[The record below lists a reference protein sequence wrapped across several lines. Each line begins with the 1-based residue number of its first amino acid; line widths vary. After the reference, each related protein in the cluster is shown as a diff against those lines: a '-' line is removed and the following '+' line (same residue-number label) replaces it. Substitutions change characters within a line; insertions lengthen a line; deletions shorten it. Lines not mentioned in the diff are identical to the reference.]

1 MFYVNKYHTIP
12 KYQNAIWL
20 SINVP
25 KISKYALQPIY
36 YINIKKGKKYNARAY
51 PYMDKN
57 QKDNKIR
64 IK

>member
-1 MFYVNKYHTIP
+1 MIIHKCTKNIKTCFVANLL
-12 KYQNAIWL
+12 YQR
-20 SINVP
+20 
-25 KISKYALQPIY
+25 
-36 YINIKKGKKYNARAY
+36 KKGKKYNARAY